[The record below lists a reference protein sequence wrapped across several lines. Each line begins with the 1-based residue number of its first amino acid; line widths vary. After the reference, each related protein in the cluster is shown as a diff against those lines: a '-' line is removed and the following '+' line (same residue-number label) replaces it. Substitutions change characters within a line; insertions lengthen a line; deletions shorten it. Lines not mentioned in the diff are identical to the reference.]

1 MFRVSITNLA
11 RCMLVWA
18 ILLITGPVFAL
29 QQETAT
35 PPASSPATNPQAPAT
50 QPAGG
55 LTPSGLQTE
64 APRGGIARNFSE
76 WTTQG
81 GWVMYPIYLV
91 FILGTGVI
99 IYQLVRIYFD
109 KRHAKPIQAAIDRQ
123 LKDIAEE
130 AEHPA
135 RVREIWETVAQHPR
149 SELSRLL
156 TLLCD
161 LWQRDP
167 SAQVLQVEIDGH
179 VTGIKEKYEMGRSFA
194 VLLSDTAGALGLLGT
209 VWGMYQ
215 TFMPGKLESSQ
226 IISGMGVALVTTIG
240 GLVVSI
246 FLNFAISWAHSIF
259 YRHLEWI
266 VERAD
271 LFRNRFGRGQT
282 VSVVA
287 PKQAVPAAAVIS
299 EVAPVTSVAPPVA
312 GRRIPTTL
320 RVLSAKRQSAEA
332 GASLPKPLEV
342 AVEDQNGRPMEN
354 LAVIFESNGSPI
366 TFDNGANVKQ
376 VDTDFLG
383 RAKTTI
389 KLGTL
394 VGSHKVL
401 ARVNG
406 EANLVEEFEIETQ
419 PGPPDRLQVLSG
431 NLLIQPA
438 GTQMPEPL
446 SLQLKDAHGNPV
458 PEQTVMFE
466 VVHNNGSLEQNK
478 SRLEVH
484 TDQEGIARVG
494 FRLGETPGA
503 NIVRAWVKSKS
514 TRRLEASFESLGKE

>member
-1 MFRVSITNLA
+1 MYRVRVTNLA
-11 RCMLVWA
+11 RCTLVWA
-18 ILLITGPVFAL
+18 ILLLTGPVFAL
-29 QQETAT
+29 QQENAT
-35 PPASSPATNPQAPAT
+35 PPASPSGDPQSLGI
-50 QPAGG
+50 QPAGSV
-55 LTPSGLQTE
+55 TATALQTE
-64 APRGGIARNFSE
+64 ASRSGIARNFSE
-76 WTTQG
+76 WTKQG

-91 FILGTGVI
+91 GILGVGVI

-109 KRHAKPIQAAIDRQ
+109 KRRAKPIQAAIERQ

-130 AEHPA
+130 TEHPV

-156 TLLCD
+156 TLLCE

-179 VTGIKEKYEMGRSFA
+179 VSGIKEKYEMGRSF
-194 VLLSDTAGALGLLGT
+194 VILLSDTAGALGLLGT
-209 VWGMYQ
+209 VLGMYQ

-226 IISGMGVALVTTIG
+226 IITGMGVALVTTIG

-246 FLNFAISWAHSIF
+246 FLNFVTSWAHSIF

-287 PKQAVPAAAVIS
+287 AKQAAPAATVIS
-299 EVAPVTSVAPPVA
+299 EVAPVTSVAPPMT

-320 RVLSAKRQSAEA
+320 RLLSAKRQSAEA

-354 LAVIFESNGSPI
+354 LTVIFESNGSPI
-366 TFDNGANVKQ
+366 TFDNGKNVKQ
-376 VDTDFLG
+376 VETDFLG

-419 PGPPDRLQVLSG
+419 PGPPARLQVLSG
-431 NLLIQPA
+431 NLLTQPA

-458 PEQTVMFE
+458 PEQTVIFE

-478 SRLEVH
+478 SRLEVL
-484 TDQEGIARVG
+484 TDHEGIARVG
-494 FRLGETPGA
+494 FRLGDTPGA

>member
-18 ILLITGPVFAL
+18 ILLLTGPVFAL
-29 QQETAT
+29 QQSVT
-35 PPASSPATNPQAPAT
+35 PPASSPSINPQNPAT
-50 QPAGG
+50 LPA
-55 LTPSGLQTE
+55 SGLSPVAPQTE
-64 APRGGIARNFSE
+64 EKRGNTARTFAE
-76 WTTQG
+76 WTAQG
-81 GWVMYPIYLV
+81 GVIMYPIYAV
-91 FILGTGVI
+91 FILGVGVI
-99 IYQLVRIYFD
+99 IYQLVRIYLD
-109 KRHAKPIQAAIDRQ
+109 KRHTKPIQAAIDRQ
-123 LKDIAEE
+123 LKDLAQE

-149 SELSRLL
+149 SELSRLI

-179 VTGIKEKYEMGRSFA
+179 VTAMKEKYEMGRSFA

-226 IISGMGVALVTTIG
+226 IISGMGLALVTTIG

-259 YRHLEWI
+259 YRHLEGI

-287 PKQAVPAAAVIS
+287 PKQAVPATAVIS

-320 RVLSAKRQSAEA
+320 RVLSARRQSAEA

-342 AVEDQNGRPMEN
+342 AVEDQHGRPMEN

-366 TFDNGANVKQ
+366 TFDNGTTVKQ

-383 RAKTTI
+383 RAKTAV

-394 VGSHKVL
+394 VGKHKIM

-406 EANLVEEFEIETQ
+406 EVNLVEEFEIETQ

-431 NLLIQPA
+431 NLLTQPA
-438 GTQMPEPL
+438 GTQLPEPL
-446 SLQLKDAHGNPV
+446 SLQITDVHGNPV
-458 PEQTVMFE
+458 PNQAVVFE
-466 VVHNNGSLEQNK
+466 VTHGNGTLEQNK
-478 SRLEVH
+478 SRVEVH
-484 TDQEGIARVG
+484 TDEEGIARVA

-503 NIVRAWVKSKS
+503 NIVRAGVKSKS